1 MERQLIDVQISLPEI
16 LACGSCALF
25 ITGSPIT
32 GTVFLFLCMVMG
44 IARAGVK
51 MQEIKSRQE
60 NFNRIAQMISS
71 IGSFVDEFLRGIIFV
86 AAQQQQGGDDDDD
99 DTSSYN

>member
-1 MERQLIDVQISLPEI
+1 MIDIQISLPEI

-86 AAQQQQGGDDDDD
+86 TAQQQQGGDDDDD